1 MSGCGQ
7 LRCRSQHFNCFLLV
21 FIGRWGQL
29 LLTRYHLY
37 HSILM
42 RYEISILFQW
52 VLVFEEVCRLQVIP
66 LAVCCCSSLLLFL
79 DHWYPCF
86 RNFDSLSLLMLS
98 EWSLLSCTFGSFL
111 RSLYGPVPISTD
123 ILANLTSPRKRNIK
137 FCLQFSFPM
146 VIPSPLYRR
155 LQK

>member
-21 FIGRWGQL
+21 FIRRWGQ

-66 LAVCCCSSLLLFL
+66 LAVCCCFL
-79 DHWYPCF
+79 IIGIHASGILIP
-86 RNFDSLSLLMLS
+86 LSLLMLS